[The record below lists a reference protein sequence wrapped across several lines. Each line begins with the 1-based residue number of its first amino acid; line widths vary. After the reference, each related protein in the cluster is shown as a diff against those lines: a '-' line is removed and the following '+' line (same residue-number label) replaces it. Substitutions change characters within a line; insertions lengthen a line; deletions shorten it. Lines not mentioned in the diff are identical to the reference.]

1 MFIWNVWLYYVNIYN
16 ISCFL
21 YPCFILYILSYQEV
35 LRIESVHVFPK
46 RHSRVLHL
54 CFLSKALWFVTL
66 KRRRKL
72 YSTHLIGK
80 DALMFGF
87 DLRKLCYWILLLHLY
102 NFLKPLH
109 FRSNED
115 SPTWLIYTHNMGA
128 IKSRIVHIP
137 FCLSLVC
144 QEKSTILWKAE
155 GKYWKRINGAQHR
168 DGLIVPVGRFYHL
181 YVALH

>member
-1 MFIWNVWLYYVNIYN
+1 MVILCKHLQYFMFFISLFYSLYFKLPGSSKNWACT
-16 ISCFL
+16 CFL
-21 YPCFILYILSYQEV
+21 KEALKGPTFVLS
-35 LRIESVHVFPK
+35 
-46 RHSRVLHL
+46 
-54 CFLSKALWFVTL
+54 L

-109 FRSNED
+109 FRSNEG
-115 SPTWLIYTHNMGA
+115 SLTWLIYTHNMGA

-168 DGLIVPVGRFYHL
+168 DGLIVPVGCFYHL